1 MEGLSSRHTHK
12 QDRQYSRETDKS
24 VTQRHIEIH
33 TYKER
38 EFLSFR
44 NFQHQQHSSN
54 ENTNEHVSAQSSRER
69 NFLLI
74 FQNTFGL
81 IIGLTFMIVL
91 GCVIFGGS
99 FELCTLIL
107 FKSRA

>member
-44 NFQHQQHSSN
+44 NFSASAAQQQR
-54 ENTNEHVSAQSSRER
+54 EHERARVSAE
-69 NFLLI
+69 
-74 FQNTFGL
+74 
-81 IIGLTFMIVL
+81 
-91 GCVIFGGS
+91 
-99 FELCTLIL
+99 
-107 FKSRA
+107 